1 MPKVLLVFTQT
12 ILKLHPIFNIFAVL
26 KNVVA
31 IFLIAVLLVH
41 TLGHVVVYF
50 AYQANIQYIAT
61 NICENRTKVESDCDG
76 KCYLKKQLAE
86 VNTQAPE
93 NENANNETLPR
104 VKIDK
109 TEYFT
114 DCISLN
120 QKQANCYLTISQSN
134 TSHYTFNYSSNL
146 LRPPGNS

>member
-1 MPKVLLVFTQT
+1 VSN
-12 ILKLHPIFNIFAVL
+12 INIFAVL

-31 IFLIAVLLVH
+31 IFLVAALLVH

-50 AYQANIQYIAT
+50 AYQTNIQYIAA

-86 VNTQAPE
+86 VDTQIAE
-93 NENANNETLPR
+93 NDNPNNGTLPR

-109 TEYFT
+109 TDYFT
-114 DCISLN
+114 DCTSLN
-120 QKQANCYLTISQSN
+120 LKQANCYLTIIQSN
-134 TSHYTFNYSSNL
+134 TSHYTFNYSSYL
-146 LRPPGNS
+146 LRPPCNA